1 MANHDLDAIS
11 AFADIVRCGSFRAAA
26 NERGVTASALSHAVS
41 RLERHLGVR
50 LLTRTTRAVALTD
63 AGERLLSRAGPALA
77 DIAGAVEDLN
87 AFRDTPSGRVRI
99 TAPRMAAATVLAR
112 GLASFVQ
119 AYPSIQL
126 EISVADGF
134 QDLAMMG
141 FDAGVRFGEALQ
153 PNMVAVPVSGP
164 VEMVVVGA
172 PTYLAAHAPIN
183 VPQDLRTHACIG
195 IRLLSAGALY
205 AWEFQRDGVKQ
216 TVNVAG
222 PLIVDDQEMV
232 VSASASGVGLGYTM
246 LEYAQPYLDSGQLVR
261 VLPQWTQVEDGFF
274 LYYPS
279 RKNIPAALRAVIGH
293 WRYRPEINDRCPE

>member
-1 MANHDLDAIS
+1 MAILDLDAIS
-11 AFADIVRCGSFRAAA
+11 AFADIVRFGSFRAAA
-26 NERGVTASALSHAVS
+26 NERGVTASALSHAIT
-41 RLERHLGVR
+41 RLERDLGVR

-63 AGERLLSRAGPALA
+63 AGERLLARAGPALA

-87 AFRDTPSGRVRI
+87 ALRDTPAGRVRI

-112 GLASFVQ
+112 ALASFVKT
-119 AYPSIQL
+119 YPNIQL

-141 FDAGVRFGEALQ
+141 FDAGVRFGEALA

-164 VEMVVVGA
+164 VEMVVVAA
-172 PTYLAAHAPIN
+172 PSYLAAHAPITQ
-183 VPQDLRTHACIG
+183 PQDLRAHACIG
-195 IRLLSAGALY
+195 IRMLSAGSLY

-216 TVNVAG
+216 MVNVAG

-246 LEYAQPYLDSGQLVR
+246 LEYAQPYLDSGRLVR
-261 VLPQWTQVEDGFF
+261 VLAEWTQVEDGFF

-279 RKNIPAALRAVIGH
+279 RKNIPAALRAVIEH
-293 WRYRPEINDRCPE
+293 WRHQPDAKDRPRM